1 MNGRSIEDILSESG
15 VYVSPTVGVSMRP
28 MLRQGKDRVILVPP
42 QGRLKKY
49 DVPLYRRGQDYVLHR
64 IVAVRPDD
72 YVVLGDNCSALEY
85 VRDEQIVGV
94 LTGFYRAGRYVK
106 LTDPFYR
113 AYCVLWPCTR
123 PIRRLISRAVS
134 IKKRIMRPPRNR

>member
-1 MNGRSIEDILSESG
+1 MKDRSIESVLAENG

-49 DVPLYRRGQDYVLHR
+49 DVPLYRRGKDYVLHR

-72 YVVLGDNCSALEY
+72 YVVLGDNCVAREY
-85 VRDEQIVGV
+85 VRDEQIIGV
-94 LTGFYRAGRYVK
+94 LTGFYRGERYVE
-106 LTDPFYR
+106 LTNPFYR
-113 AYCVLWPCTR
+113 VYRILWQGTWPVRCLMPR
-123 PIRRLISRAVS
+123 MRSIAGGLLRR
-134 IKKRIMRPPRNR
+134 IKR